1 MEDRRSV
8 KSKKAISEAFLSL
21 LEKKSLK
28 KITVTEISRIAD
40 LGRGTFY
47 LHYRDV
53 YDLYSHIENE
63 RYNDLIEIFE
73 SYFPTAKP
81 NNTMK
86 LTETITEYIE
96 DNKEIFLLLISS
108 ENGSSLHRLKTIF
121 NEKVLFEN
129 SSVSHTNYDRVK
141 STFIVSGIVGVL
153 EEWLKQGL
161 SVSQKDIAIMLNDI
175 LIQID

>member
-1 MEDRRSV
+1 MEDRRAV
-8 KSKKAISEAFLSL
+8 KSKKAICEAFLSL
-21 LEKKSLK
+21 LKKKSLN
-28 KITVTEISRIAD
+28 KITVAEISRIAD

-63 RYNDLIEIFE
+63 LYNDLIEIFD
-73 SYFPTAKP
+73 SSFPTANP
-81 NNTMK
+81 DNTMK
-86 LTETITEYIE
+86 LTETITKYIV
-96 DNKEIFLLLISS
+96 DNKELFLLLISS

-121 NEKVLFEN
+121 NGKVLFEN
-129 SSVSHTNYDRVK
+129 SSVSRTDYDRVQ

-153 EEWLKQGL
+153 EEWLKEGL
-161 SVSQKDIAIMLNDI
+161 SIPQKDIAIMLNNV